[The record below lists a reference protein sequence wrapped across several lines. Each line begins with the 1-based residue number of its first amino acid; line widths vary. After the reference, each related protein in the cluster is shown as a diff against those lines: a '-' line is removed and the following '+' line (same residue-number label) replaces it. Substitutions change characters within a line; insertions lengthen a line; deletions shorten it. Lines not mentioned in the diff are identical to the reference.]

1 MGYRTWPFT
10 TILELFCVQIVG
22 NCRNPLGSYT
32 KNLITKTNNDKTV
45 RNKINWR
52 KKSVKQMRPQ
62 PSNELHDSIK
72 NFLLDSLTPKTLEK
86 SPNNIEIR
94 PNLTYSVQIRFLD
107 LKRFILR
114 KPHSHPSEC
123 WRDSSPS
130 KEHCKNYTNLVTN

>member
-1 MGYRTWPFT
+1 M
-10 TILELFCVQIVG
+10 ELFCVQIVG

-72 NFLLDSLTPKTLEK
+72 NFLLDSLIPKTLEK

-123 WRDSSPS
+123 
-130 KEHCKNYTNLVTN
+130 